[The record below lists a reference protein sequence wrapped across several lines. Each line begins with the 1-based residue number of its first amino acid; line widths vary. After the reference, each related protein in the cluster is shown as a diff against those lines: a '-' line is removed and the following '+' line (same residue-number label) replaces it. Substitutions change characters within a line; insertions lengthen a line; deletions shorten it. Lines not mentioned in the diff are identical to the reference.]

1 MSNSY
6 LEMKARH
13 QKEFDEFPLKF
24 AFSNE
29 QFNRVMEELGL
40 KPEQTD
46 MVVRIEGGG
55 FMLKSDAPRFAEM
68 VKRIQREE
76 DEAIENDKTG
86 DGYLYEMFLYEL
98 ENHEF
103 SYTGDVEETLEALG
117 YTAEEVVNDE
127 RLNHALTKAVGK
139 IKCCN
144 WW

>member
-1 MSNSY
+1 
-6 LEMKARH
+6 
-13 QKEFDEFPLKF
+13 
-24 AFSNE
+24 
-29 QFNRVMEELGL
+29 MEELGL

-46 MVVRIEGGG
+46 MVVSIDGGG

-98 ENHEF
+98 ENHEY

-127 RLNHALTKAVGK
+127 RLNHALTKAIGK
-139 IKCCN
+139 IKCFN